1 MSQQSYDRIKLDIQE
16 VGFDLWIGLIWF
28 RIGTSGRLSNEHDN
42 EPMKFYEEHKCEE
55 FHNSLSDY

>member
-1 MSQQSYDRIKLDIQE
+1 M
-16 VGFDLWIGLIWF
+16 DLKRKKHDGVVQNVRIWF